1 MIDNDDD
8 VIDNTD
14 IQVVDNWSKS
24 SSNATFITNLAK
36 SGGLYMY
43 LYKYTYMHLIFVCL
57 CFYYHQSYRHCTD
70 AIKQVLF
77 VSSAGMYKSSNS
89 IPVIETDS
97 TKVLIIYS
105 LC

>member
-1 MIDNDDD
+1 MIMIDNDDD

-57 CFYYHQSYRHCTD
+57 CIITTLFIIIIIIMIIINRIAIVQMLSNKYYSFHQQGCISHP
-70 AIKQVLF
+70 IQFL
-77 VSSAGMYKSSNS
+77 
-89 IPVIETDS
+89 
-97 TKVLIIYS
+97 
-105 LC
+105 